1 MQTET
6 ITIIGLGRLGAS
18 IGLAIK
24 KSPLD
29 VTVIGHDADRERA
42 QKALDEAGAVDKV
55 EWNLV
60 NAARKAD
67 ILLLAIPA
75 SELEMTLNAVG
86 RDLQEHTLVIDLSPL
101 KGAGVKWAKQYI
113 AQGHYVGA
121 VPVLPPASMADGR
134 AGVATA
140 SADLFHNGGFCL
152 TPAAGVEPAAV
163 ETAVNFGLLLGAKPF
178 FLDPDEYDSLAQG
191 TETLP
196 NLAAAAMF
204 SAIHKAAGWRDILRL
219 AGQSFAL
226 STRPLA
232 NDADIALMALHN
244 REAALRWLDAMMG
257 ELKLM
262 RQWVREGDLEMFALY
277 LKELGDERFGWL
289 ALRERND
296 WDERETTD
304 VQHRSFSERML
315 GGFVT
320 GSSRKN
326 GER

>member
-1 MQTET
+1 METQT
-6 ITIIGLGRLGAS
+6 ITIIGLGRLGVS

-24 KSPLD
+24 NSPLD
-29 VTVIGHDADRERA
+29 VTVIGHDIDRDRA
-42 QKALDEAGAVDKV
+42 QKVQDEVGAVDKI
-55 EWNLV
+55 EWNVV

-67 ILLLAIPA
+67 ILVLAIPA
-75 SELEMTLNAVG
+75 SELEATLNAVG
-86 RDLQEHTLVIDLSPL
+86 QDLQEHTLVIDLSPQ
-101 KGAGVKWAKQYI
+101 KGVGVKWAKKYI
-113 AQGHYVGA
+113 TQGHYVGA

-134 AGVATA
+134 TDVTTA
-140 SADLFHNGGFCL
+140 SADLFRNGGFCL
-152 TPAAGVEPAAV
+152 VPSASVEPAAV
-163 ETAVNFGLLLGAKPF
+163 ETAVNFGLLLGATPF
-178 FLDPDEYDSLAQG
+178 FLDPDEYDSLLQG

-204 SAIHKAAGWRDILRL
+204 SAIHKATGWRDILRL

-226 STRPLA
+226 STRPLE
-232 NDADIALMALHN
+232 NEADIAFLALHN
-244 REAALRWLDAMMG
+244 REASLRWLDAMMD

-262 RQWVREGDLEMFALY
+262 RQWVHEGDLEMFTLY

-289 ALRERND
+289 ALRERNE

>member
-1 MQTET
+1 MRTQT

-24 KSPLD
+24 KLPLD
-29 VTVIGHDADRERA
+29 VTIIGHDIDRDRA
-42 QKALDEAGAVDKV
+42 QKVQNEVGAVDKV
-55 EWNLV
+55 AWNLI

-67 ILLLAIPA
+67 ILVLVIPA
-75 SELEMTLNAVG
+75 SELEVTLRAIG
-86 RDLQEHTLVIDLSPL
+86 QDLQEHTLVIDLSPL
-101 KGAGVKWAKQYI
+101 KGMGVKWAKQYI
-113 AQGHYVGA
+113 TQGHYVGA
-121 VPVLPPASMADGR
+121 IPVLPPASMADGR
-134 AGVATA
+134 TDVTTA
-140 SADLFHNGGFCL
+140 SADLFRNGGFGL
-152 TPAAGVEPAAV
+152 MPSASVEPAAV

-178 FLDPDEYDSLAQG
+178 FLDPDEYDSLVQG

-196 NLAAAAMF
+196 NLVAAAMF
-204 SAIHKAAGWRDILRL
+204 SAIHKATGWRDILRL
-219 AGQSFAL
+219 AGQSFTL

-232 NDADIALMALHN
+232 NDADIALMALYN
-244 REAALRWLDAMMG
+244 QEATLRWLDAMMA
-257 ELKLM
+257 ELKGI
-262 RQWVREGDLEMFALY
+262 RQWVHEGDLEMFTLY

-326 GER
+326 GDR

>member
-1 MQTET
+1 METQT

-24 KSPLD
+24 KSPLE
-29 VTVIGHDADRERA
+29 VTVIGHDIDRDQA
-42 QKALDEAGAVDKV
+42 QKVLDEVGAVDKV

-67 ILLLAIPA
+67 ILVLAIPV
-75 SELEMTLNAVG
+75 SELEATLSAVG
-86 RDLQEHTLVIDLSPL
+86 QDLQEHTLVIDLSHL
-101 KGAGVKWAKQYI
+101 KGDGVKWAKQYI
-113 AQGHYVGA
+113 TQGHYVGA
-121 VPVLPPASMADGR
+121 APVLPPASMADGR
-134 AGVATA
+134 TDVTTA
-140 SADLFHNGGFCL
+140 SADLFHNGGFCIM
-152 TPAAGVEPAAV
+152 PSASVEPAAV
-163 ETAVNFGLLLGAKPF
+163 ETAVNFGLLLGARPF
-178 FLDPDEYDSLAQG
+178 FLDPDEYDSLLQG

-204 SAIHKAAGWRDILRL
+204 SAIHKATGWRDILRL
-219 AGQSFAL
+219 AGQPFAL
-226 STRPLA
+226 STRPLE
-232 NDADIALMALHN
+232 NETDIALMALHN
-244 REAALRWLDAMMG
+244 REASLRWLDTMMD

-262 RQWVREGDLEMFALY
+262 RQWVYEGDLEMFTLY

-320 GSSRKN
+320 GSTRKD
-326 GER
+326 GDR